1 MSDDL
6 AGAAPG
12 TPSAVPDAALESLL
26 TQWRADAHEPIDVE
40 RALAQVNAR
49 RRADT
54 GVTADVDDL
63 ALRRSKRAALQPAFW
78 RQTSFRAA
86 AALMAVI
93 SATALWR
100 TLRSGDANQLFV
112 TARGASKAITLED
125 GTEIRLGPDSR
136 LMVDAGFA
144 TSGRNVTLQ
153 GEAFFT
159 VAHNAAQ
166 PFVIRVGNTRV
177 EDLGTAFLVRESP
190 AREVSVRVTEGTVR
204 MTAPV
209 QTSMAKRD
217 STVMLHAGDGATST
231 LSGIAVAAGAVS
243 QSEGIALAAGRLTF
257 TEASLREVSD
267 ALQRWYGVTLVLT
280 DSTLASRHVTA
291 DLTGEPLAR
300 VAAVLGLTLGVEGRL
315 HGDTIEL
322 RGAPRVLSRP

>member
-1 MSDDL
+1 
-6 AGAAPG
+6 
-12 TPSAVPDAALESLL
+12 
-26 TQWRADAHEPIDVE
+26 
-40 RALAQVNAR
+40 
-49 RRADT
+49 
-54 GVTADVDDL
+54 
-63 ALRRSKRAALQPAFW
+63 
-78 RQTSFRAA
+78 
-86 AALMAVI
+86 
-93 SATALWR
+93 
-100 TLRSGDANQLFV
+100 
-112 TARGASKAITLED
+112 
-125 GTEIRLGPDSR
+125 
-136 LMVDAGFA
+136 
-144 TSGRNVTLQ
+144 
-153 GEAFFT
+153 
-159 VAHNAAQ
+159 
-166 PFVIRVGNTRV
+166 
-177 EDLGTAFLVRESP
+177 
-190 AREVSVRVTEGTVR
+190 VR